1 MACSED
7 LLAAVKAMAEVI
19 EENKDWLTD
28 LDRPIGDS
36 DHGINMARG
45 FKEVEKKC
53 SGMEGKDAGTI
64 LKTVGMTLVSTVGGS
79 AGPLYGTAFMKAG
92 MALAG
97 KTEFS
102 MADILVAFDQAI
114 AGVKQRG
121 KSEAGEKTM
130 LDAMI
135 PALETMKQAE
145 IQGKSRKEIF
155 AEGVKAAWAGT
166 QSTKDMLATKGR
178 ASYVG
183 ARGIG
188 HQDPGAT
195 SFSLLLEAV
204 SRSTKTGAGQVEM
217 VLNAEMEEDSGR

>member
-1 MACSED
+1 MAD
-7 LLAAVKAMAEVI
+7 TVKLLAAIQGMAEKI
-19 EENKDWLTD
+19 EEQKDWLTD

-45 FKEVEKKC
+45 FKEVEKKIP
-53 SGMEGKDAGTI
+53 GLEETDAGNI

-92 MALAG
+92 MVLAG
-97 KTEFS
+97 KMEIS
-102 MADILVAFDQAI
+102 MADFLDAFDQAI

-135 PALETMKQAE
+135 PALESMKKAE
-145 IQGKSRKEIF
+145 KEGKRNGEIF
-155 AEGVKAAWAGT
+155 AEGVKAAWAGAE
-166 QSTKDMLATKGR
+166 STKDMIATKGR

-195 SFSLLLEAV
+195 SFSLLLE
-204 SRSTKTGAGQVEM
+204 TAGHFVEG
-217 VLNAEMEEDSGR
+217 GR

>member
-1 MACSED
+1 MADTEKILS
-7 LLAAVKAMAEVI
+7 AIKAMAEKI
-19 EENKDWLTD
+19 EEQKDWLTD
-28 LDRPIGDS
+28 LDRPVGDS

-45 FKEVEKKC
+45 FKEVEKKI
-53 SGMEGKDAGTI
+53 SGLEGTDAGNI

-79 AGPLYGTAFMKAG
+79 SGPLYGTAFMKAG
-92 MALAG
+92 MVLAG
-97 KTEFS
+97 KTEIS
-102 MADILVAFDQAI
+102 MADFLNAFDQAV

-135 PALETMKQAE
+135 PALESMKKAE
-145 IQGKSRKEIF
+145 TEGKKNGEIF

-166 QSTKDMLATKGR
+166 ESTKDMIATKGR

-195 SFSLLLEAV
+195 SFSLLLETAWHF
-204 SRSTKTGAGQVEM
+204 T
-217 VLNAEMEEDSGR
+217 EDGR

>member
-1 MACSED
+1 MAD
-7 LLAAVKAMAEVI
+7 TVKLLAAIKAMAEKI
-19 EENKDWLTD
+19 EEQKDWLTD

-45 FKEVEKKC
+45 FKEVEKKIP
-53 SGMEGKDAGTI
+53 GLEGTDAGNI

-92 MALAG
+92 MVLAG
-97 KTEFS
+97 KTEIS
-102 MADILVAFDQAI
+102 MADFLDAFDQAV

-135 PALETMKQAE
+135 PALESMKKAVE
-145 IQGKSRKEIF
+145 EGKRNGEIF
-155 AEGVKAAWAGT
+155 AEGVKAAWAGAE
-166 QSTKDMLATKGR
+166 STKDMIATKGR

-195 SFSLLLEAV
+195 SFSLLLE
-204 SRSTKTGAGQVEM
+204 TAGHFVE
-217 VLNAEMEEDSGR
+217 GGG